1 MRIDMATS
9 HRIRLLAVMLFLAI
23 ATPAAAQAIRTGKT
37 TGGIAYDVR
46 GSGPPLVLITG
57 SNLDRRMWNREA
69 EWLSKRYTVV
79 RYDIRAHGES
89 DTATKP
95 FSHLDDLTLLLDEL
109 AIPKATLIGLSAG
122 AFIALD
128 AALDRPTR
136 VERIVLAGPG
146 VSGYTGKNPP
156 QFPPEMFTAI
166 QSKEYRKVSEILLK
180 SPVFAVAP
188 ESQAL
193 VRQMVTENERL
204 WTVDRALMKLQQP
217 TYGRLDQVRVPT
229 LVIVGENDVF
239 QRDHAD
245 VIAARVP
252 GAKLVVVPGGTHIV
266 NLSSPKEFE
275 AAVLTFLSGR

>member
-1 MRIDMATS
+1 MSRTL
-9 HRIRLLAVMLFLAI
+9 RAI
-23 ATPAAAQAIRTGKT
+23 FILVVALCVSLGAQAIRKGKT
-37 TGGIAYDVR
+37 TSGIAYDVR
-46 GSGPPLVLITG
+46 GSGPAVVLLTG
-57 SNLDRRMWNREA
+57 SNLDRRMWDREA
-69 EWLSKRYTVV
+69 AWLSKNYRVV
-79 RYDIRAHGES
+79 RYDLRAHGES

-128 AALDRPTR
+128 AALDIPNR

-156 QFPPEMFTAI
+156 SFPPEMYTAI
-166 QSKEYRKVSEILLK
+166 QAKEYRKVSEILLK

-188 ESQAL
+188 ESEAL

-217 TYGRLDQVRVPT
+217 TNARLEQVRVPT
-229 LVIVGENDVF
+229 LVVIGEKDLF
-239 QRDHAD
+239 QQDHAEL
-245 VIAARVP
+245 IAARVP
-252 GAKLVVVPGGTHIV
+252 GARLVRIPGGTHIV
-266 NLSSPKEFE
+266 NMSSPKEFE
-275 AAVLTFLSGR
+275 AAVSAFLSGR

>member
-1 MRIDMATS
+1 VSRTL
-9 HRIRLLAVMLFLAI
+9 RAI
-23 ATPAAAQAIRTGKT
+23 FILVVALCVSLGAQAIRKGKT
-37 TGGIAYDVR
+37 TSGIAYDVR
-46 GSGPPLVLITG
+46 GSGPAVVLLTG
-57 SNLDRRMWNREA
+57 SNLDRRMWDREA
-69 EWLSKRYTVV
+69 AWLSKNYRVV
-79 RYDIRAHGES
+79 RYDLRAHGES

-128 AALDRPTR
+128 AALDIPNR

-156 QFPPEMFTAI
+156 SFPPEMYTAI
-166 QSKEYRKVSEILLK
+166 QVKEYRKVSEILLK

-188 ESQAL
+188 ESEAL

-217 TYGRLDQVRVPT
+217 TNARLEQVRVPT
-229 LVIVGENDVF
+229 LVVIGEKDLF
-239 QRDHAD
+239 QQDHAEL
-245 VIAARVP
+245 IAARVP
-252 GAKLVVVPGGTHIV
+252 GARLVRIPGGTHIV
-266 NLSSPKEFE
+266 NMSSPKEFE
-275 AAVLTFLSGR
+275 AAVSAFLSGR